1 MTKVFVVSVND
12 ADEIKAPAAFGKE
25 EEARAYLVKEFVEQ
39 FDDEEIIK
47 IDKALKK
54 AKLNKSAKKPD
65 YSLHLWLRYWEGME
79 DDEEYD
85 EEEFE
90 YTEEDDELYDD
101 NGIAATV
108 KRLNVLCIFFMFL
121 SPVFIVVCF
130 SISHIKEI
138 FKYGYNFVIVRLY
151 SLLYA
156 FLSFPYLCR
165 IV

>member
-1 MTKVFVVSVND
+1 MLPSGEVTFHIAGVIPFVFVSSVT
-12 ADEIKAPAAFGKE
+12 ADELSETLLSGAEAVLLASPVVVVSAVVSAVVVVAAFELLSVCELSGT
-25 EEARAYLVKEFVEQ
+25 APHEQ
-39 FDDEEIIK
+39 R
-47 IDKALKK
+47 
-54 AKLNKSAKKPD
+54 SAV
-65 YSLHLWLRYWEGME
+65 HIE
-79 DDEEYD
+79 
-85 EEEFE
+85 
-90 YTEEDDELYDD
+90 
-101 NGIAATV
+101 ATV
-108 KRLNVLCIFFMFL
+108 KRLKVLCIFFMVL

>member
-1 MTKVFVVSVND
+1 MPFVFVSSVT
-12 ADEIKAPAAFGKE
+12 ADELSETLLSGAEAVLLASPAVVVSAVVSAVVVVAAFELLSVCELSGTAPHE
-25 EEARAYLVKEFVEQ
+25 HR
-39 FDDEEIIK
+39 
-47 IDKALKK
+47 
-54 AKLNKSAKKPD
+54 SAA
-65 YSLHLWLRYWEGME
+65 H
-79 DDEEYD
+79 
-85 EEEFE
+85 
-90 YTEEDDELYDD
+90 
-101 NGIAATV
+101 IAVTV
-108 KRLNVLCIFFMFL
+108 KRLNVLCIFFMVL

>member
-1 MTKVFVVSVND
+1 MLPSGEVTFHIAGVIPFVFVSSVT
-12 ADEIKAPAAFGKE
+12 ADELSETLLSGAEVAEAVQLASPVVFVSAVVSAVVVVAAFELLSVRELSGTSPH
-25 EEARAYLVKEFVEQ
+25 EQ
-39 FDDEEIIK
+39 R
-47 IDKALKK
+47 
-54 AKLNKSAKKPD
+54 SAV
-65 YSLHLWLRYWEGME
+65 H
-79 DDEEYD
+79 
-85 EEEFE
+85 
-90 YTEEDDELYDD
+90 
-101 NGIAATV
+101 IAATV
-108 KRLNVLCIFFMFL
+108 KRLNVLCIFFMAL

>member
-1 MTKVFVVSVND
+1 MVVVSAVVS
-12 ADEIKAPAAFGKE
+12 AVVVVAAFE
-25 EEARAYLVKEFVEQ
+25 LLSVRALSGTSPHEQ
-39 FDDEEIIK
+39 R
-47 IDKALKK
+47 
-54 AKLNKSAKKPD
+54 SAV
-65 YSLHLWLRYWEGME
+65 H
-79 DDEEYD
+79 
-85 EEEFE
+85 
-90 YTEEDDELYDD
+90 
-101 NGIAATV
+101 IAATV
-108 KRLNVLCIFFMFL
+108 KRLNVLCIFFMAL

>member
-1 MTKVFVVSVND
+1 MLPSGEVTFHIAGVIPFVFVSSVT
-12 ADEIKAPAAFGKE
+12 ADELFETLLSGAEVAEAVLLASPAVVVSAVVLAVVVVAAFELLSVCELSGTSPH
-25 EEARAYLVKEFVEQ
+25 EQ
-39 FDDEEIIK
+39 R
-47 IDKALKK
+47 
-54 AKLNKSAKKPD
+54 SAV
-65 YSLHLWLRYWEGME
+65 H
-79 DDEEYD
+79 
-85 EEEFE
+85 
-90 YTEEDDELYDD
+90 
-101 NGIAATV
+101 IAATV
-108 KRLNVLCIFFMFL
+108 KRLNVLCIFFMFMVL